1 MKKTVNGMRKTAMK
15 EEIYRFCQRSENKE
29 LIDLSMCGIT
39 FPDKNYRI
47 ARRGSSHTSCIE
59 YVEEGTGCVHIDSE
73 VFYPSA
79 GDSYFLQQ
87 GRSQYYYSDKDRP
100 WKKYFLNFSGKLA
113 TSLTEGYGLA
123 SHSHFAGLSIKEE
136 LLAIIEIAKHSEG
149 DPTAE
154 IVGIL
159 NGVFLKLRAHAR
171 ADGSGVGIAER
182 AREFLETKTIS
193 RFRIEELC
201 RHVQRSE
208 SQIIRIFKKAYGVTP
223 YAYLLEKKLELAG
236 QLLRDTNLSVREIA
250 EKLSFADE
258 YYFSNVFKK
267 KMGVTPSL
275 WRTAR

>member
-1 MKKTVNGMRKTAMK
+1 MK

-113 TSLTEGYGLA
+113 TSLAEGYGLA

-136 LLAIIEIAKHSEG
+136 LLAIIEIAKHGEE
-149 DPTAE
+149 DPTAR
-154 IVGIL
+154 IIAIL
-159 NGVFLKLRAHAR
+159 NRIFLKLRAHAR
-171 ADGSGVGIAER
+171 QDGKGKAIEVR
-182 AREFLETKTIS
+182 MREFLDTKTAS
-193 RFRIEELC
+193 KFKIEELC
-201 RHVQRSE
+201 KYVRRSE
-208 SQIIRIFKKAYGVTP
+208 SHAIRTFKQAYGVTP
-223 YAYLLEKKLELAG
+223 YAYLLEKKLDLAK
-236 QLLRDTNLSVREIA
+236 QLLRDTNLSIREIA
-250 EKLSFADE
+250 NKLSFADE

-267 KMGVTPSL
+267 RTGMTPSAY
-275 WRTAR
+275 RRAR

>member
-1 MKKTVNGMRKTAMK
+1 MK
-15 EEIYRFCQRSENKE
+15 EVIYRFQQRSENKE

-39 FPDKNYRI
+39 FPDKKYRI
-47 ARRGSSHTSCIE
+47 TRQGSSHTSCIE
-59 YVEEGTGCVHIDSE
+59 YIEEGTGCVHIDSE

-79 GDSYFLQQ
+79 GDSYFLQE
-87 GRSQYYYSDKDRP
+87 GRSQYYYSDKEHP

-123 SHSHFAGLSIKEE
+123 CQSHFAGLSIKEE
-136 LLAIIEIAKHSEG
+136 LLTIIEIAKHSES

-159 NGVFLKLRAHAR
+159 NGIFLKLHAHAR

-182 AREFLETKTIS
+182 AREFLETKTAS
-193 RFRIEELC
+193 RFRIEDLC

-208 SQIIRIFKKAYGVTP
+208 SQTIRIFKKAYGVTP

-250 EKLSFADE
+250 EKLFFADE

-267 KMGVTPSL
+267 RMGMSPSAY
-275 WRTAR
+275 RRARNP